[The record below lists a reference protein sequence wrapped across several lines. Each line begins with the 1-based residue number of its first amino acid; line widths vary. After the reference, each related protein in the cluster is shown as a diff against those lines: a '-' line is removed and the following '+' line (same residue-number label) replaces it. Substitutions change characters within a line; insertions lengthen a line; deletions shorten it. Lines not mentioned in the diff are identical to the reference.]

1 MEKSHKSE
9 SYIIKEAQNIIED
22 YVKRKEENDGENEIW
37 KEKYERLKVLT
48 IGIAI
53 AQSIMILVN
62 IILK

>member
-1 MEKSHKSE
+1 MEKSPKSE
-9 SYIIKEAQNIIED
+9 SYIIKEAQNVIED

>member
-1 MEKSHKSE
+1 MEKSPKSE